1 MNKTL
6 RCLIAI
12 LMAIALVFAMSAAVL
27 ADDEEEDEEEE
38 QESSSASWTNTI
50 TNPEAGS
57 QNVIQNVNVN
67 VEVEVENEGD
77 SGNGSSSADV
87 NAATGAV
94 QNPETLL
101 KYCEITGNA
110 ITSHDWVYLY
120 SESSIHSK
128 ILETL
133 KTREEPVEIIGR
145 AENSKHQI
153 WYKVK
158 TASGKIGYIQDK
170 YLLYKNAD
178 SLCTSDTLQVSGTGT
193 AEQTPCQA
201 AMKDGNCQKAE
212 GNCQNKCGNCQNVL
226 PAGVTVEV
234 TYVPE
239 VVYVPQ
245 ITYVPK
251 LIYVTPEPTPTPSPA
266 PTQTPAP

>member
-1 MNKTL
+1 MNQTL
-6 RCLIAI
+6 RRLIAI
-12 LMAIALVFAMSAAVL
+12 LMAITLAFVLSASVL
-27 ADDEEEDEEEE
+27 AEEDDEDEEEE

-50 TNPEAGS
+50 TNPETGS

-67 VEVEVENEGD
+67 VEVEVENEGG
-77 SGNGSSSADV
+77 SGSAAAD
-87 NAATGAV
+87 AATGAV

-178 SLCTSDTLQVSGTGT
+178 SLCTSDTLQVSGSGT

-201 AMKDGNCQKAE
+201 AMKDGNCQ
-212 GNCQNKCGNCQNVL
+212 NKCGNCPNIL

-251 LIYVTPEPTPTPSPA
+251 LIYVTPEPTPTSE
-266 PTQTPAP
+266 PTSTPAP

>member
-6 RCLIAI
+6 RRLIAI
-12 LMAIALVFAMSAAVL
+12 LMAVALAFAMSASVL
-27 ADDEEEDEEEE
+27 AEEEEEEKEEEE
-38 QESSSASWTNTI
+38 QSSSATWTNTI
-50 TNPEAGS
+50 TNPEDGS

-67 VEVEVENEGD
+67 VEVEVENKG
-77 SGNGSSSADV
+77 GSDGGSAD
-87 NAATGAV
+87 AGTGAV

-101 KYCEITGNA
+101 KYCEITGSA

-120 SESSIHSK
+120 AEASIHSK

-193 AEQTPCQA
+193 AEQAPCQA
-201 AMKDGNCQKAE
+201 AMKN
-212 GNCQNKCGNCQNVL
+212 GNCQNTGSNCPSIL
-226 PAGVTVEV
+226 AAGVTVEV

-239 VVYVPQ
+239 VIYVPQ

-251 LIYVTPEPTPTPSPA
+251 LIYVTPEPTPSPEPTPLP
-266 PTQTPAP
+266 TPAP

>member
-1 MNKTL
+1 MNQTL
-6 RCLIAI
+6 RRLIAI
-12 LMAIALVFAMSAAVL
+12 LMAITLAFVLSASVL
-27 ADDEEEDEEEE
+27 AEEDDEDEEEE

-50 TNPEAGS
+50 TNPETGS

-67 VEVEVENEGD
+67 VEVEVENEGG
-77 SGNGSSSADV
+77 SGSAAAD
-87 NAATGAV
+87 AATGAV

-178 SLCTSDTLQVSGTGT
+178 SLCTSDTLQVSGLGT
-193 AEQTPCQA
+193 AEQAPCQA
-201 AMKDGNCQKAE
+201 TVKDGNCGKTD
-212 GNCQNKCGNCQNVL
+212 GNCQNKCGSCPNVL

-251 LIYVTPEPTPTPSPA
+251 LIYVTPEPTPTSE
-266 PTQTPAP
+266 PTSTPAP

>member
-6 RCLIAI
+6 RRLIAI

-27 ADDEEEDEEEE
+27 ADDEEEDKEDE

-50 TNPEAGS
+50 TNPAEGS

-77 SGNGSSSADV
+77 SGSSSAAAD
-87 NAATGAV
+87 AATGAV

>member
-1 MNKTL
+1 MNQTL
-6 RCLIAI
+6 RRLIAI
-12 LMAIALVFAMSAAVL
+12 LMAITLAFVLSASVL
-27 ADDEEEDEEEE
+27 AEEDDEDEEEE

-50 TNPEAGS
+50 TNPESGS

-67 VEVEVENEGD
+67 VEVEVENEGG
-77 SGNGSSSADV
+77 SGSGSAAAD
-87 NAATGAV
+87 AATGAV

-178 SLCTSDTLQVSGTGT
+178 SLCTSDTLQVSGSGT
-193 AEQTPCQA
+193 AEQAPCQA

-212 GNCQNKCGNCQNVL
+212 GNCPNKCGNCPNVL

-251 LIYVTPEPTPTPSPA
+251 LIYVTPEPTPTPA
-266 PTQTPAP
+266 P

>member
-1 MNKTL
+1 MNQTL
-6 RCLIAI
+6 RRLIAI
-12 LMAIALVFAMSAAVL
+12 LMAVTLAFVLSASVL
-27 ADDEEEDEEEE
+27 AEEDDEDEGDE
-38 QESSSASWTNTI
+38 QESSTASWTNTI
-50 TNPEAGS
+50 TNPESGS

-67 VEVEVENEGD
+67 VEVEVENEGGSD
-77 SGNGSSSADV
+77 SGSSSAAAD
-87 NAATGAV
+87 AATGAV

-178 SLCTSDTLQVSGTGT
+178 SLCTSDTLQVSGSGT
-193 AEQTPCQA
+193 AEQAPCQA

-212 GNCQNKCGNCQNVL
+212 GNCPNKCGNCPNVL

-251 LIYVTPEPTPTPSPA
+251 LIYVTPEPPP
-266 PTQTPAP
+266 TPAP